1 MSTHVQVQ
9 YRCTRIWRVH
19 TQYMQHAHAH
29 AHAHACIHMR
39 MPDAHTFDLCLKTCD
54 AIHRTRSWTILP
66 TPRAPPCRNLSP
78 ESKETR
84 FERHPTADL
93 RCDLS
98 LAYSAGLCFL
108 CPPSRIPS
116 YEPSPSMYSY
126 RRASSTLTPRLSAS
140 LHSSL
145 SPSSTS
151 PLRPRRRQR
160 S

>member
-19 TQYMQHAHAH
+19 IHYM
-29 AHAHACIHMR
+29 
-39 MPDAHTFDLCLKTCD
+39 HTHENAGCTHFHLCLKTCD